1 MKILKENFLLASE
14 EMKLTEIFKVTSQ
27 GLKKQF
33 FVLRLHENFFE
44 REAVLERRW
53 IRVFHSSSFCIENGR
68 KIPIKTLFLKFSEK
82 LH

>member
-33 FVLRLHENFFE
+33 FVLRLHENF
-44 REAVLERRW
+44 L
-53 IRVFHSSSFCIENGR
+53 
-68 KIPIKTLFLKFSEK
+68 
-82 LH
+82 